1 MSCNGYVSLP
11 AFKVRDAC
19 NAYLQRR
26 EDRILRER
34 EPIIQSFSQP
44 RFFGLLRPRT
54 REEAIRAAKADGF
67 ISDYDEIWMRGRYYA
82 VRVEE
87 VLHMAKVAV
96 DNRVEFVQ
104 VSSEVLESIGNDLM
118 KKGNQ

>member
-19 NAYLQRR
+19 EAYLKRR
-26 EDRILRER
+26 EARIIRER
-34 EPIIQSFSQP
+34 EPIIESFSKP
-44 RFFGLLRPRT
+44 RFFGLLPART

-96 DNRVEFVQ
+96 DNRVDFVQ

-118 KKGNQ
+118 KKGTE

>member
-19 NAYLQRR
+19 EAYLKRR
-26 EDRILRER
+26 EERILRER
-34 EPIIQSFSQP
+34 EPIIESFSKP
-44 RFFGLLRPRT
+44 RFFGLLPART

-87 VLHMAKVAV
+87 VDTTMEAAV
-96 DNRVEFVQ
+96 LVSPSFV
-104 VSSEVLESIGNDLM
+104 VV
-118 KKGNQ
+118 